1 MERCTIAGY
10 IRKREKTVQF
20 SDEFKVCFSNTME
33 SEFDNINSL
42 YLEDDLKIG
51 WDKVY
56 RQLLD
61 KYEGNV
67 YSIRGMLV
75 L

>member
-10 IRKREKTVQF
+10 IRKREKTVPF